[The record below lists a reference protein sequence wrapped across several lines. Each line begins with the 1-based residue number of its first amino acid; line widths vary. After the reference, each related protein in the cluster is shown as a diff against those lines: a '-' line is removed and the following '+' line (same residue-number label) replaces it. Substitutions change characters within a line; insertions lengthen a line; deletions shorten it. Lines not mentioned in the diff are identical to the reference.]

1 MSTTKP
7 QALKKPTLAA
17 TANKALS
24 FAEGAAKAPA
34 SKTASSAGKRVFYA
48 PEGHRRLTIN
58 LPEATHKKL
67 RLMAVEQDSTVTE
80 IILRLLAKELGD

>member
-24 FAEGAAKAPA
+24 FAEGAAKPPV
-34 SKTASSAGKRVFYA
+34 SKTASRVFYA

-80 IILRLLAKELGD
+80 IILRLLATELGEG